1 MTRTVT
7 PARPALAPVP
17 PPPAGPPVTLAAPG
31 AVAGPLARRRP

>member
-17 PPPAGPPVTLAAPG
+17 LPPAGLPGTVAAPG
-31 AVAGPLARRRP
+31 AVAGPLAERRP